1 MSKCPHCG
9 QAVTYQRCSKC
20 GVECHGSFGEGMCEK
35 CATAPSGIE
44 PSAFDREQMAKS
56 AKRVAANAARLGFSK

>member
-35 CATAPSGIE
+35 CATAPKPKTLVE
-44 PSAFDREQMAKS
+44 MVEENNRRPVR
-56 AKRVAANAARLGFSK
+56 